1 MLIRSQQLL
10 RTFYLSAVYLSA
22 AYMSAGS
29 LLLTS
34 TVLGQDASL
43 PLSGGESHRSRFEQF
58 EVHPERAPLS
68 FEEGTSRTT
77 LRMALA
83 APQSVTVPPPPAT
96 GPVQVPDRDASPSDA
111 QGSNGQDQAEQSES
125 AKQATKPTE
134 SSNGNNQSTTRT
146 PAGRNDNAL
155 TPLQNRELS
164 IRVQVVDLS
173 VGDLGTGVVPESAAD
188 KRGQQTAYGRLAAYK
203 CVHWQPSN
211 ICHFPLRYEETML
224 ERHGHVRF
232 GCWQPLVSGV
242 RFFATIPL
250 LPYLNTLRPAHEP
263 VYALGNYRPGTCA
276 PLLRDS
282 LPYDKHA
289 AVVETMAAASF
300 FWAMP
305 L

>member
-1 MLIRSQQLL
+1 MSIRSQRLM
-10 RTFYLSAVYLSA
+10 RTFYLSAAYLSA
-22 AYMSAGS
+22 AY
-29 LLLTS
+29 
-34 TVLGQDASL
+34 
-43 PLSGGESHRSRFEQF
+43 LSGGTLSLTPTVRGQDNSLRSVGETHRSRFEQF
-58 EVHPERAPLS
+58 EVHPERVPLS
-68 FEEGTSRTT
+68 FEDATPRTT
-77 LRMALA
+77 LGIALA
-83 APQSVTVPPPPAT
+83 APQSETVPPPPAV
-96 GPVQVPDRDASPSDA
+96 GPVQVPGRDASPSDA
-111 QGSNGQDQAEQSES
+111 
-125 AKQATKPTE
+125 KPTDGN
-134 SSNGNNQSTTRT
+134 SNNNQSQTRA
-146 PAGRNDNAL
+146 PAAGNDNAL

-173 VGDLGTGVVPESAAD
+173 VGDLGTGVVPESAAE
-188 KRGQQTAYGRLAAYK
+188 KRGHQSTYGRLAAYK
-203 CVHWQPSN
+203 GVHWHPSS

-250 LPYLNTLRPAHEP
+250 LPYLNTLRPAHQP
-263 VYALGNYRPGTCA
+263 VYALGNYRPGSCA

-289 AVVETMAAASF
+289 AVVETLAAASF